1 MLKNIKEFLSINIY
15 EHKVKDYTKCRSYEE
30 KSRRREK
37 KQ

>member
-15 EHKVKDYTKCRSYEE
+15 EHMVKDYTKCHSYEE
-30 KSRRREK
+30 IRRRREK